1 MADVYK
7 FKVKL
12 RGLEDKIWRD
22 IEITSVS
29 SVAKLGYAI
38 LAAFRTDAGH
48 LFYIEFRNQRYELIF
63 PESELGLNL
72 PIDPSTT
79 KLSTLKLTVGDK
91 LVMKYDYSAGWE
103 FDIELLS
110 ISKMKQS
117 TGAHYPNMTDG
128 QGQGII
134 EDMFPHMLAEM
145 IEKTDRDGTFP
156 KIGDS
161 YSGEKVP
168 WDYRDFDLKLSN
180 VYFKDSVRF
189 IKEAYE
195 WDE

>member
-1 MADVYK
+1 M
-7 FKVKL
+7 
-12 RGLEDKIWRD
+12 
-22 IEITSVS
+22 
-29 SVAKLGYAI
+29 
-38 LAAFRTDAGH
+38 
-48 LFYIEFRNQRYELIF
+48 FYIEFRNQRYELIF
-63 PESELGLNL
+63 PESELGWNL

-110 ISKMKQS
+110 ISKMKPS
-117 TGAHYPNMTDG
+117 TGSHYPYMTDG

-134 EDMFPHMLAEM
+134 EDLFPHILAEM